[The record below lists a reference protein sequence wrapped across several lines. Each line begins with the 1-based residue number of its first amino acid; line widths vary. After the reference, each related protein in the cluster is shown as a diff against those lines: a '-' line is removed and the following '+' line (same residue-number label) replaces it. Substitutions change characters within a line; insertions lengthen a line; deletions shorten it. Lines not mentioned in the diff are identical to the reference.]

1 LGALSL
7 GAAPRERIYEMRRW
21 YLLLAVPFLG
31 LLYPPLYAT
40 EDPELFGFP
49 FFYWYQFAWVP
60 LTAGLTYFV
69 YRMTRSREPA
79 ARRATGRF
87 RRT

>member
-1 LGALSL
+1 
-7 GAAPRERIYEMRRW
+7 MRRW
-21 YLLLAVPFLG
+21 YALLVLPFLG

-49 FFYWYQFAWVP
+49 FFYWYQLVWVP

-69 YRMTRSREPA
+69 YRKTRPA
-79 ARRATGRF
+79 ERSLAERRSHEATGRF